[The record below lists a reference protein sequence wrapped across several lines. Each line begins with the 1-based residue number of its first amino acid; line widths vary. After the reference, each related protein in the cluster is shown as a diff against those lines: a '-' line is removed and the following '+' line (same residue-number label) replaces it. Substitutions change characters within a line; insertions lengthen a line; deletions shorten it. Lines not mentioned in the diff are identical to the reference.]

1 MTHGIGDP
9 LHPNRIVHPG
19 VPWKEVRM
27 SYLSKLSKSL
37 NDDTSVGTEFLLAW
51 IAIMLTSLAVLAL
64 IDVLVRGF
72 GT

>member
-1 MTHGIGDP
+1 MKD

-19 VPWKEVRM
+19 VPWKEITP

-51 IAIMLTSLAVLAL
+51 IAVMLTSLVILGIIRLFA
-64 IDVLVRGF
+64 
-72 GT
+72 